1 MENSHH
7 LSPTL
12 TCPPSSETAQA
23 LEHCWF
29 MSTQRMTRKLPHSF
43 TKEHRRSRGSWP
55 EPDRQRLRQDHA
67 ALIPPTVHTNTP
79 FPGPRGFTDPVPQS
93 VVIFSLPTLN
103 LWPGMLSAGGTR
115 GFLGAFIFLFQIQ
128 FVFFPPLPFNLF
140 PQIIRKS
147 QDSSR
152 FFCPKDITFTN
163 GPNQDVTYHL
173 ILNQYLFTAWITL
186 CGVQGVEHDVIPG
199 MFPYFLVVMLLE
211 SHTWNIHH
219 ALEKYRVVMSQFTT
233 LPSTQ
238 LLKLQN
244 PEIFQNPAFLPSVP
258 LSPTGFLSISWLFC
272 LQGLVWPGSGQA
284 LKLHLI
290 PHTPTSC
297 FILGYFMSYCF
308 CISLD

>member
-29 MSTQRMTRKLPHSF
+29 MSTQRMTPKLPHSF
-43 TKEHRRSRGSWP
+43 MKEHRRSSGSWP
-55 EPDRQRLRQDHA
+55 EPDRQRLRQDRA

-79 FPGPRGFTDPVPQS
+79 FPGPQGFTDPVPQS
-93 VVIFSLPTLN
+93 AVTFSLPTLN
-103 LWPGMLSAGGTR
+103 LWPGMLSAGRTR

-128 FVFFPPLPFNLF
+128 FVFFPLSHSTFFLRSLGKVKTV
-140 PQIIRKS
+140 QGS
-147 QDSSR
+147 
-152 FFCPKDITFTN
+152 FCPKDITFTN

-173 ILNQYLFTAWITL
+173 ILNQFLFTAWITL
-186 CGVQGVEHDVIPG
+186 CGVQGVEHNVIPG

-219 ALEKYRVVMSQFTT
+219 ALEKHIVVMSQFMT

-244 PEIFQNPAFLPSVP
+244 SEIFQNPAFLLSVP
-258 LSPTGFLSISWLFC
+258 LLAFCPLLLPYNSISWLFC
-272 LQGLVWPGSGQA
+272 LQGLVWPDSG
-284 LKLHLI
+284 
-290 PHTPTSC
+290 
-297 FILGYFMSYCF
+297 
-308 CISLD
+308 